1 MSEMETILHTALKR
15 SPMPTALPLSG
26 LVKWM
31 HDRIKAHQDANT
43 RWRQANPETAKI
55 CASNRYYRDKPL
67 KTGLD
72 PTMSLVERREAKA
85 AYMRNYRAA
94 IRLERAKMDRKIKT
108 QNWDRWKAQK
118 QAEAAKRRAKWLRRQ
133 RKRGLV

>member
-1 MSEMETILHTALKR
+1 METILHTALKR
-15 SPMPTALPLSG
+15 SPMPANLPLSG

-55 CASNRYYRDKPL
+55 CASNRYFRDKPL
-67 KTGLD
+67 KTGLYHGMPAD
-72 PTMSLVERREAKA
+72 EKRKA
-85 AYMRNYRAA
+85 WNEYMRNYRAA
-94 IRLERAKMDRKIKT
+94 ARLKRAKVAKAIKKT
-108 QNWDRWKAQK
+108 DWQRWKAID
-118 QAEAAKRRAKWLRRQ
+118 EDRAAKRRAKWLRRQ